1 MAGQNGNGSREP
13 CPPSP
18 EEYER
23 GKRRRLLTVT
33 SIKHELA
40 DIVRN
45 LRDGSEEPKRANA
58 LVFALSKLA
67 DIIQAS
73 DFEQR
78 LMRIERR
85 VTGSAPETP
94 PEATRQ

>member
-1 MAGQNGNGSREP
+1 M
-13 CPPSP
+13 
-18 EEYER
+18 
-23 GKRRRLLTVT
+23 TVT

-40 DIVRN
+40 DLIKRM
-45 LRDGSEEPKRANA
+45 RDDEVSPKKGGS